1 MGQFSKAGRAR
12 RLFFCECSRGDGERP
27 AGPSLGFGKVFFRKS
42 GKSGPAVGLCHSSRW
57 PAWGIRHDGECPIST
72 LFTGESAMMFRSA
85 NILSK
90 WPISVP
96 IRPSW
101 RKVGPTFLGPRNRFV
116 RHPFPLVQHLKMIV
130 QHGKKYVQHGR
141 PICPSSQKN
150 CPSSRNLWSII
161 DRRFRHRMG
170 RS

>member
-1 MGQFSKAGRAR
+1 M
-12 RLFFCECSRGDGERP
+12 
-27 AGPSLGFGKVFFRKS
+27 GFGKVFFRKS

-141 PICPSSQKN
+141 PICPSSQEIVRHPAIYG
-150 CPSSRNLWSII
+150 PSSTGGSDIGWEDPKGWVFLLI
-161 DRRFRHRMG
+161 FCLFLKKG
-170 RS
+170 EFL